1 MYKKILCSSIKKKM
15 KRQLKDTGY
24 IIFDGT
30 YYLYKD
36 KKEDNWKS
44 IFDGV
49 PNAEAMLGD
58 LKAYEDELVQK
69 MKIPVRFQASESRSD
84 LNNRVSFYSEM

>member
-1 MYKKILCSSIKKKM
+1 MYKKILCSSIKRKM

-30 YYLYKD
+30 HYLYKD

-49 PNAEAMLGD
+49 SNAEAMLGD
-58 LKAYEDELVQK
+58 LKAYEDELIKK
-69 MKIPVRFQASESRSD
+69 MKIPVKIQPRESKSN
-84 LNNRVSFYSEM
+84 LNSGVRFYSEM